1 MQQLCEIPGSERLYS
16 CDAATV
22 GKPQPDEQVELAVY
36 VRRPAMELELRTPER
51 LEEQG
56 QGRRRHLT
64 HEEFAHGLGA
74 AEADM
79 DVVAA
84 FAREHGLQVAATDG
98 AKGVVKIAGTAR
110 SIMDAFGVEFVT
122 VERGGRKFRSYKG
135 SVRVTVALRDV
146 ITEVAGLDNHPI
158 AREPVAPRLGTRDEP
173 QPGEIA
179 SYSAPEVAAIYGF
192 PADADGNGQCL
203 GIIELGAG
211 YFESDLDAYFA
222 ELGVA
227 KPEIVAIGPNDPGT
241 WVSPS
246 HGYGE
251 VLMDIEV
258 AASIVPKA
266 KIVVYF
272 ARENSQKGFMEVL
285 QDAIHDPLHRPQVI
299 SVSWGES
306 ETEWTGSAAQQMR
319 RIIAEGALLG
329 VTVCVASGDNGALDG
344 LPAGKLSVDFPA
356 AVPEALACGGT
367 QLVAKEGRIE
377 REITWNDRAW
387 KLASGGG
394 VSIHFPLPDYQ
405 KKAGVPRLPAEGA
418 FGKRKAG
425 FAGRGVPDVSGNA
438 DPLTGYRLYIL
449 GKWCVDGGT
458 SAVAP
463 LWAALIIKL
472 SQALGHRIG
481 SMHGLL
487 YGPGGVP
494 VCRDVTEGNNGFYSA
509 KPGWDCCTGLGSPNG
524 TGLLQALLLRR
535 A

>member
-1 MQQLCEIPGSERLYS
+1 MRKLIEMPGSERLYS
-16 CDAATV
+16 RDVANV

-36 VRRPAMELELRTPER
+36 VRRPAMEPEPRRPER
-51 LEEQG
+51 QKQE
-56 QGRRRHLT
+56 RRRYLT
-64 HEEFAHGLGA
+64 HEEFARSLGA

-79 DVVAA
+79 DLVAA
-84 FAREHGLQVAATDG
+84 FAREHGLEVAATDG
-98 AKGVVKIAGTAR
+98 AKGVVKIAGTASR
-110 SIMDAFGVEFVT
+110 IMDAFGVELVT
-122 VERGGRKFRSYKG
+122 AEIGGRRFRSYKG
-135 SVRVTVALRDV
+135 SVRIPAELRDV
-146 ITEVAGLDNHPI
+146 ITAVVGLDNHPI
-158 AREPVAPRLGTRDEP
+158 AREPLASRPGTRDEP

-192 PADADGNGQCL
+192 PADVDGNGQCL

-227 KPEIVAIGPNDPGT
+227 KPEIVAVGPNDPGT
-241 WVSPS
+241 LASPS

-285 QDAIHDPLHRPQVI
+285 HDAIHDPVHRPQVI

-329 VTVCVASGDNGALDG
+329 ITVCVASGDHGASDG
-344 LPAGKLSVDFPA
+344 LPAGKLAVDFPA
-356 AVPEALACGGT
+356 SVPDALACGGT
-367 QLVAKEGRIE
+367 RLVAKGGRIE

-394 VSIHFPLPDYQ
+394 VSIHFHLPDYQ
-405 KKAGVPRLPAEGA
+405 KEAGVPRLPAEGA
-418 FGKRKAG
+418 FGERKAG

-463 LWAALIIKL
+463 LWAALLIKL
-472 SQALGHRIG
+472 NQALEHRIG
-481 SMHGLL
+481 SMHWLL
-487 YGPGGVP
+487 YGTGGVP

-509 KPGWDCCTGLGSPNG
+509 APGWDCCTGLGSPDG

>member
-1 MQQLCEIPGSERLYS
+1 MQKLIEIPGSERIYS
-16 CDAATV
+16 RDVANV

-36 VRRPAMELELRTPER
+36 VRRPAMELELRRPER
-51 LEEQG
+51 QEEQK
-56 QGRRRHLT
+56 QERRRHLT
-64 HEEFAHGLGA
+64 HEEFAHSLGA

-79 DVVAA
+79 DVVAV
-84 FAREHGLQVAATDG
+84 FAREHGLEVVATDG
-98 AKGVVKIAGTAR
+98 TKGVVKIVGAVSGIT
-110 SIMDAFGVEFVT
+110 DAFGVEFVM
-122 VERGGRKFRSYKG
+122 VERDGRRFRSYKG
-135 SVRVTVALRDV
+135 SVRIPVELRDV
-146 ITEVAGLDNHPI
+146 IKAVVGLDTHPI
-158 AREPVAPRLGTRDEP
+158 AREPVVPRLGAHDGL
-173 QPGEIA
+173 QPGELA

-192 PADADGNGQCL
+192 PADVDGNGQCL

-222 ELGVA
+222 ELGMA
-227 KPEIVAIGPNDPGT
+227 KPEIVAVGPNDPGT
-241 WVSPS
+241 WANPS

-272 ARENSQKGFMEVL
+272 ARENSHKGFMEVL
-285 QDAIHDPLHRPQVI
+285 QDAIHDPVHRPQVI

-306 ETEWTGSAAQQMR
+306 ETEWTESAAQQMR

-329 VTVCVASGDNGALDG
+329 VTVCVASGDHGASDG

-356 AVPEALACGGT
+356 SVPEALACGGT

-405 KKAGVPRLPAEGA
+405 KEVGVPRLPAEGA
-418 FGKRKAG
+418 YGKRKAG

-449 GKWCVDGGT
+449 GKWYVDGGT

-463 LWAALIIKL
+463 LWAALLIKL
-472 SQALGHRIG
+472 NQALGHRIG

-487 YGPGGVP
+487 YGPGAVS
-494 VCRDVTEGNNGFYSA
+494 VCRDVTKGNNGFYSA
-509 KPGWDCCTGLGSPNG
+509 KPGWDSCTGLGSPDG